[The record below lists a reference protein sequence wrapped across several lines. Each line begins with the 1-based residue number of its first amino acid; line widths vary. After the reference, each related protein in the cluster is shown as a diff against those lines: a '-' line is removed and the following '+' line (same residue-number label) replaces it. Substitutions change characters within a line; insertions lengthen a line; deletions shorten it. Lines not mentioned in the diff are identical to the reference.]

1 MYSSCVLKK
10 HVGHKIHY
18 SLHAVDYKGIP
29 LENPLEILCIIINII
44 TVHDN

>member
-1 MYSSCVLKK
+1 MLCTVAVYIKK

-18 SLHAVDYKGIP
+18 SLHAVDYK
-29 LENPLEILCIIINII
+29 EILCIIINTI